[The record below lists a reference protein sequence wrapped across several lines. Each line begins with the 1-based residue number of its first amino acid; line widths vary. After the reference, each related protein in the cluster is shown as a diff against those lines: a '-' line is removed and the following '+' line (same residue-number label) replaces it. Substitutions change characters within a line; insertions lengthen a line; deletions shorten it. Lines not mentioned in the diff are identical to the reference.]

1 VPIEELESKK
11 RRRGFKENRENSND
25 AKMFCMF
32 ETDAFFETDI
42 NVIKNEY
49 LPKEGKRNTASV
61 GQLLYEF
68 FVFFL
73 YEFEAAN
80 TVISIKEN
88 GGFTRKFQPDKL
100 PFSIVDPFDVHKNP
114 GRTVKMGS
122 QPHKQIM
129 HQFRAALD
137 RFTK

>member
-1 VPIEELESKK
+1 
-11 RRRGFKENRENSND
+11 
-25 AKMFCMF
+25 
-32 ETDAFFETDI
+32 
-42 NVIKNEY
+42 
-49 LPKEGKRNTASV
+49 
-61 GQLLYEF
+61 
-68 FVFFL
+68 VFFL
-73 YEFEAAN
+73 YEFESAS

-122 QPHKQIM
+122 QPHKQIL